1 MKNLREKVYLKL
13 RLHLLYHL
21 ETRACAYDV
30 LCKVNQIRV
39 PLLMIGAMIQRTI
52 NESTNE

>member
-1 MKNLREKVYLKL
+1 MKNIREKVYLDIE
-13 RLHLLYHL
+13 RHLLYHL
-21 ETRACAYDV
+21 ETRECSYDV
-30 LCKVNQIRV
+30 LCKVNQIRI